1 MGQLVNYEDSDSEWD
16 GELKLY
22 QRVRESNS
30 SMHQLKDLA
39 SRHVWNIYKNSRIYQ
54 IQEMLS

>member
-30 SMHQLKDLA
+30 SMHHLKDLA
-39 SRHVWNIYKNSRIYQ
+39 SRHV
-54 IQEMLS
+54 